1 MSESSGT
8 QPLPG
13 EGEASPEHGICQGGT
28 GDRARMAAPAAAPH
42 SAMFSAY
49 GFGKRAVDVLVSAL
63 VLILCLPLC
72 LLIALA
78 IVLESRG
85 GVFFA
90 QERAGRDGKL
100 FDMLKF
106 RSMVRDA
113 EAHRLRLIKENGTD
127 GPVFKMH
134 SDPRITRVGRILRR
148 TSLDELPQFLNVLLG
163 EMSLVGPR
171 PLPASDIGH
180 HGPLPAGVTK
190 DMVHHWLATRQSVR
204 PGITGLWQINGRSLL
219 PLQGWIRYDTEYV
232 ERRSALLDASILL
245 LTPLAVLT
253 GRGAV

>member
-1 MSESSGT
+1 V
-8 QPLPG
+8 
-13 EGEASPEHGICQGGT
+13 ASP
-28 GDRARMAAPAAAPH
+28 AVAPH
-42 SAMFSAY
+42 SATFSAY
-49 GFGKRAVDVLVSAL
+49 QFGKRVVDVVVSGI

-72 LLIALA
+72 LLVALA
-78 IVLESRG
+78 IRLESRG

-90 QERAGRDGKL
+90 QERAGRGGKP
-100 FDMLKF
+100 FNMLKF
-106 RSMVRDA
+106 RSMVSDA
-113 EAHRLRLIKENGTD
+113 EARRLRLIRENGTD

-134 SDPRITRVGRILRR
+134 SDPRITRVGRVLRR

-180 HGPLPAGVTK
+180 HGPLPADVRK
-190 DMVHHWLATRQSVR
+190 EMVEHWLATRQSVR

-219 PLQGWIRYDTEYV
+219 SLQGWIRYDTEYV
-232 ERRSALLDASILL
+232 DGQSALLDASILL
-245 LTPLAVLT
+245 LTPVAVLT